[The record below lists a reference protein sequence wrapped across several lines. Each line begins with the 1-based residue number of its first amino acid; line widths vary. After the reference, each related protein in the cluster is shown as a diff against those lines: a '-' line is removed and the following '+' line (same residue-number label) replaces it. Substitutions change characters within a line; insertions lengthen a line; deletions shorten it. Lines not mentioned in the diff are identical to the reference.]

1 LEGLSVEDT
10 VSKLREMEV
19 RLRLLEERVADLERR
34 CKLLEQ
40 QLLELETMMGRE
52 PVEIEMS

>member
-1 LEGLSVEDT
+1 VEDA

-40 QLLELETMMGRE
+40 KVFELERMMEGE
-52 PVEIEMS
+52 PESLEIEMS